1 MEVAEDT
8 EDVVF
13 DGSGCGGEMGD
24 EKMEGLF
31 CHSGGRNAVGKGEG
45 ATFSEDLHDTL
56 LLIARKRGEAG
67 MQQDVVP
74 AVDKR
79 NVPRRIIEGETE
91 QTCNTGGRKD
101 PQVRNLGDR
110 DGVDRTVCEKTVLD
124 KNADALETG
133 GWDGYS

>member
-13 DGSGCGGEMGD
+13 DGSGCGGELGD

-31 CHSGGRNAVGKGEG
+31 CHSGGRNAVGEGEG

-91 QTCNTGGRKD
+91 QCAKGK
-101 PQVRNLGDR
+101 
-110 DGVDRTVCEKTVLD
+110 
-124 KNADALETG
+124 
-133 GWDGYS
+133 

>member
-31 CHSGGRNAVGKGEG
+31 CHSGGRNAVGEGEG

-79 NVPRRIIEGETE
+79 NVPR
-91 QTCNTGGRKD
+91 
-101 PQVRNLGDR
+101 
-110 DGVDRTVCEKTVLD
+110 
-124 KNADALETG
+124 
-133 GWDGYS
+133 